1 MAKIGMLFH
10 RVLRVFR
17 GRPVQWDRQ
26 VLLGQREIQAL
37 KVLRVKL
44 ELQDLLVQQEPL
56 APLELTAL
64 RLRYLSELSR
74 LDRLDR
80 QLSSQ

>member
-1 MAKIGMLFH
+1 MAKLGILFRKVLKGR
-10 RVLRVFR
+10 RVKLD
-17 GRPVQWDRQ
+17 QWDRQ
-26 VLLGQREIQAL
+26 VLLGQREQQAL

-56 APLELTAL
+56 APRELTVL
-64 RLRYLSELSR
+64 RLRYHSELSR

>member
-1 MAKIGMLFH
+1 MAKLGILFRKVLKGR
-10 RVLRVFR
+10 RVKLD
-17 GRPVQWDRQ
+17 QWDRQ
-26 VLLGQREIQAL
+26 VLLGQRELQAL

-64 RLRYLSELSR
+64 RLRYHSELSR